1 MVHKFPA
8 FSKQHLHL
16 FQTFSLFHTYSRP
29 SPYFIPILFPWKQI
43 SIFPDFTLP
52 IISVLSSP
60 PPEENLCSFPR
71 LISRSCPGITGFLGS
86 RIKER
91 GREATWPP
99 LKWHQTPKQAKQ
111 SSGPAPPGWT
121 GTKKGQAAPLFLQI
135 LINPLIFPNFHTSL
149 WLFRM

>member
-43 SIFPDFTLP
+43 STFSDFTLP

-99 LKWHQTPKQAKQ
+99 LMAPNTQTSQAKVG
-111 SSGPAPPGWT
+111 SSPPPGWT

-135 LINPLIFPNFHTSL
+135 LINPPLFPNFHTSL
-149 WLFRM
+149 FAI